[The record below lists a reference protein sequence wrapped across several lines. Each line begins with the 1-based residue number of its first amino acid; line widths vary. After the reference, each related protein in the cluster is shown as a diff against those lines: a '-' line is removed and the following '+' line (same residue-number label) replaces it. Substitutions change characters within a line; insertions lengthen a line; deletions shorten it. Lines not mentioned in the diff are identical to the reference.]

1 MSRSRLSK
9 AADDDDIICV
19 RELRGLF
26 LEATASSG
34 NRYASLMYPYE
45 QYPSPT
51 IAFTSYQFFLVYRIP
66 NFQN

>member
-26 LEATASSG
+26 LEATA
-34 NRYASLMYPYE
+34 
-45 QYPSPT
+45 
-51 IAFTSYQFFLVYRIP
+51 
-66 NFQN
+66 